1 MKTNILRYPIL
12 SEKAYKLMEKGAYSF
27 FVDERANKE
36 TVRRVVSGQFGVDVV
51 RVNIARS
58 FPKQVR
64 IKRTRK
70 FASTGGGKKAIV
82 WLVPGQ
88 TIPMLSPKTE
98 SKKTT
103 KIKTE
108 VKKDD
113 A

>member
-1 MKTNILRYPIL
+1 MKTNVLRYPIL

-27 FVDERANKE
+27 FVDEHAKKE
-36 TVRRVVSGQFGVDVV
+36 TVRSAVSGQFGVDVV

-64 IKRTRK
+64 IKKTRK

-82 WLVPGQ
+82 WLAPGQ

-98 SKKTT
+98 TKKTT
-103 KIKTE
+103 KSKVG
-108 VKKDD
+108 VKKEKV
-113 A
+113 